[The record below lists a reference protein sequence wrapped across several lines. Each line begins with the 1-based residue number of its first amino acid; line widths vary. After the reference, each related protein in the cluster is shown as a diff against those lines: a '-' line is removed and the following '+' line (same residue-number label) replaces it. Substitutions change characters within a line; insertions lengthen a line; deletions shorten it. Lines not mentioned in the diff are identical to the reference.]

1 MKKKIIIVLFAL
13 LIGAIGAYYLFNKVT
28 VTASSNEATIK
39 AFQIGAYSSY
49 ENALRQAERNNGVVI
64 TDQGI
69 YRVYV
74 ALINDTELITKMRAY
89 YDSLG
94 LDYYIRDIKV
104 NTSFIKDINLS
115 EKMLKESSTDT
126 YTTINLEILKKYK
139 EKHELIWLT

>member
-1 MKKKIIIVLFAL
+1 MKKKIIVVLSAL

-28 VTASSNEATIK
+28 VPTPDNETTIK

-49 ENALRQAERNNGVVI
+49 ENALRQAEQNNGVVI

-74 ALINDTELITKMRAY
+74 ALINDVELITKMRSY

-94 LDYYIRDIKV
+94 LNYYIRDIKV
-104 NTSFIKDINLS
+104 TTSFIQDIDLS
-115 EKMLKESSTDT
+115 ERMLKESSTDT

-139 EKHELIWLT
+139 EKYELI

>member
-1 MKKKIIIVLFAL
+1 MKKKIIVVLSAL

-28 VTASSNEATIK
+28 VPTPDNETTIK

-49 ENALRQAERNNGVVI
+49 ENVLRQAEQNNGVVI

-74 ALINDTELITKMRAY
+74 ALINDIELIAKMRSY

-94 LDYYIRDIKV
+94 LNYYIRDIKV
-104 NTSFIKDINLS
+104 TTSFIQDIDLS
-115 EKMLKESSTDT
+115 ERMLKESSTDT

-139 EKHELIWLT
+139 EKYELI